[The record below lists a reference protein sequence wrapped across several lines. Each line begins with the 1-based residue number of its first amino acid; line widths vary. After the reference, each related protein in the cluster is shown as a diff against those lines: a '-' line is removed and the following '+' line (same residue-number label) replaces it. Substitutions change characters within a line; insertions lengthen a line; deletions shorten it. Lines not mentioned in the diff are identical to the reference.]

1 MLRLFGLASCD
12 SCRRTRK
19 ALEARGETVETLD
32 LRRLAERGELE
43 ALLTRWLS
51 AHDWRDLLNRRSTT
65 WRNLPETEREGLDR
79 DRALALMNAHPA
91 LIRRPL
97 LDTGETIL
105 IGPAVAEYSR

>member
-12 SCRRTRK
+12 SCRRARK

-43 ALLTRWLS
+43 TLLTRWLA
-51 AHDWRDLLNRRSTT
+51 AHDWCDLLNRRSTT